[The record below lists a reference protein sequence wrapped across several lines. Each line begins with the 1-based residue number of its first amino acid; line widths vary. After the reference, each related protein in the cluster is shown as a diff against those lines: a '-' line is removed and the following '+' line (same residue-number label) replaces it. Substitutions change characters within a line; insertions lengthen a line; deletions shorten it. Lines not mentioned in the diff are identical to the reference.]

1 VVRGIL
7 IGAMSITSTTAW
19 ADPAPVPL
27 QIRLT
32 VVEGCAGTERGP
44 RCPVPQQ
51 HSDGGH
57 LPPQVRELAPP
68 AQDEQG
74 HSLPEPPTT
83 YY

>member
-1 VVRGIL
+1 MRAVL
-7 IGAMSITSTTAW
+7 IGAMSIASTTAW
-19 ADPAPVPL
+19 ADPAPAPL

-32 VVEGCAGTERGP
+32 VVEGCAGTEGGP

-51 HSDGGH
+51 HSDALH
-57 LPPQVRELAPP
+57 LPPQIRELAPP

-74 HSLPEPPTT
+74 RATSEPRTT

>member
-1 VVRGIL
+1 VVRAVL
-7 IGAMSITSTTAW
+7 IAAISIASTTAW
-19 ADPAPVPL
+19 ADPAPAPL

-32 VVEGCAGTERGP
+32 VVEGCTGTEGGP
-44 RCPVPQQ
+44 RCLVPQQ
-51 HSDGGH
+51 HSDAPY

-74 HSLPEPPTT
+74 RATSEPPTT

>member
-1 VVRGIL
+1 MVRAVL
-7 IGAMSITSTTAW
+7 IAAISIASTTAW
-19 ADPAPVPL
+19 ADPAPAPL

-32 VVEGCAGTERGP
+32 VVEGCTGTEGGP
-44 RCPVPQQ
+44 RCLVPQQ
-51 HSDGGH
+51 HSDAPY

-74 HSLPEPPTT
+74 RATSEPPTT

>member
-1 VVRGIL
+1 MVRGVL
-7 IGAMSITSTTAW
+7 IGAMSIASTAAW

-32 VVEGCAGTERGP
+32 VVEGCAGTEGGA

-51 HSDGGH
+51 HSDTLH
-57 LPPQVRELAPP
+57 LPAQIRELAPP
-68 AQDEQG
+68 AQDKQG
-74 HSLPEPPTT
+74 RATSEPPTT

>member
-1 VVRGIL
+1 MAI
-7 IGAMSITSTTAW
+7 ASTA
-19 ADPAPVPL
+19 ARAEPAPAPL
-27 QIRLT
+27 QIRLV
-32 VVEGCAGTERGP
+32 VVEGCAGTDGAP

-51 HSDGGH
+51 HNEGGH

>member
-1 VVRGIL
+1 
-7 IGAMSITSTTAW
+7 MSIAGTTAR

-32 VVEGCAGTERGP
+32 VVEGCTGAEGSA

-51 HSDGGH
+51 HSDTPH

-74 HSLPEPPTT
+74 RAASEPPTT

>member
-1 VVRGIL
+1 MVRAVL
-7 IGAMSITSTTAW
+7 IGAMSIASTTAW

-32 VVEGCAGTERGP
+32 VVEGCAGTEDGP

-51 HSDGGH
+51 HSDTLH
-57 LPPQVRELAPP
+57 LPPQIRELAPP

-74 HSLPEPPTT
+74 HAASEPPTT

>member
-1 VVRGIL
+1 VVREVL
-7 IGAMSITSTTAW
+7 IGAMAISSTAAW
-19 ADPAPVPL
+19 AEPAPAPL
-27 QIRLT
+27 QIRLV
-32 VVEGCAGTERGP
+32 VVEGCTRADGAP

-74 HSLPEPPTT
+74 HSLPEPHTT

>member
-1 VVRGIL
+1 MAI
-7 IGAMSITSTTAW
+7 ASPAAW
-19 ADPAPVPL
+19 AEPVPAPL
-27 QIRLT
+27 QIRLV
-32 VVEGCAGTERGP
+32 VVEGCAGP
-44 RCPVPQQ
+44 DSASRCPVPQQ

-68 AQDEQG
+68 AQDERG

>member
-1 VVRGIL
+1 MVRAVL
-7 IGAMSITSTTAW
+7 IAAISIASTTAW
-19 ADPAPVPL
+19 AGPAPAPL

-32 VVEGCAGTERGP
+32 VVEGCTGTEGGP
-44 RCPVPQQ
+44 RCLVPQQ
-51 HSDGGH
+51 HSDAPY

-74 HSLPEPPTT
+74 RATSEPPTT

>member
-1 VVRGIL
+1 
-7 IGAMSITSTTAW
+7 MSIASTIAW
-19 ADPAPVPL
+19 AEPAPAPL

-32 VVEGCAGTERGP
+32 VVEGCTGTEGGA

-51 HSDGGH
+51 HSDTLH

-74 HSLPEPPTT
+74 RATSEPPTT